1 MRIRLAV
8 PIILLTIFQLLFA
21 ITGKGQTIATEKVT
35 IGLKDE
41 SLEIAIKRIEEQSA
55 FRFFYRNEDIDPLT
69 HLDLTQ
75 DTRTIEQTLNALLQN
90 TSLSFRQVDNN
101 ILLERKDQHTSFA
114 IKGKVLNGITKKPV
128 ADASVFLNNATVGDK
143 TANDGTFILQN
154 AKPGNYQLV
163 ISIIGFE
170 TYTQNISVNSDIN
183 LRDILISPQTITL
196 NEVKIKSKA
205 IPQYYK
211 WFKDEFLGTSALAN
225 QCKILNP
232 EVLDLS
238 YDAAQSTL
246 SASSQGFLEIENAA
260 LGYKIKY
267 LLNDFS
273 LENKDKN
280 DKRLHF
286 DGSALFE
293 EMKGTRSQQRRWWER
308 RKEVYK
314 NSAMHF
320 LRAALADQITNE
332 GFRALRIARY
342 ANPER
347 PADSLIEAK
356 IAFYKKLRS
365 EKADLHDSLSYWIK
379 KSRLKK
385 IIEKMDLLPLKKED
399 IIKPTDQQGLFAI
412 GFGRKTDELFI
423 TYNKNQFFNLKTNE
437 LQLTND
443 GNKENTLVSFA
454 APYAF
459 FDNNGNIIV
468 PGSLVF
474 TGVWA
479 RERMAELL
487 PVDYEPQSTNN
498 THDSVAVKNNNNQLS
513 STQPNALP
521 AELIKL
527 KTASDSI
534 SNNRSPE
541 KMYIQF
547 DKPYYSPGDTIWF
560 KAYLL
565 NAALTATDKSGFM
578 YIDIANDSNK
588 VVNQYKLPVQFGLS
602 WGNISLDEKEFK
614 TGTYTLRAYTNWMR
628 NFGADCFFYKRFY
641 IGGANEN
648 SWLVNKQESVSTLNG
663 NNLEDVKLQLSDMNK
678 KPFMVEPVEL
688 KVIEGERNLYKQKLQ
703 TDLNGSIDVNFTIPQ
718 KASGLAIIAESEKGE
733 RAVIPLNLNRAEH
746 SDVQFLPEGGNLVAG
761 LPANIGFK
769 AIGED
774 GRAINISG
782 IITDHNQ
789 KQVVEFSTLH
799 NGMGSFELDIK
810 NGEKYIAKVNLP
822 GGLIKEYPLPDIKGS
837 GTVLQMK
844 NSIESDSLEVSLA
857 ATNDV
862 VQSDNS
868 YFLIGKAR
876 GIICYAAV
884 LSFKNGS
891 YIKRKIAK
899 KLFPTGIT
907 HFTLMTSRYQPVN
920 ERLVFID
927 HKDKL
932 NIQFKQNKAGYSP
945 RDNVELKIKVTDN
958 TGKPV
963 EGSFS
968 MSVTDNAQVKAD
980 TLNQENIITR
990 LLLTS
995 DLKGFVEEPG
1005 YYLSSASKEKWQALD
1020 NLLLTQGWIAYDW
1033 QEVFNPPALAYQPE
1047 HEFEVKGNVF
1057 NVFNKPV
1064 KGTDVLLFSKSPS
1077 MLIDTVTDKEGK
1089 FVFSHLPIV
1098 DTPIFILKAVNKR
1111 GKSFNVGI
1119 RADEIKPPVFTALD
1133 EPVMTPWYVNSD
1145 TALLNYTKNNV
1156 LAKQQKYAIKGLMLK
1171 EVKIAAKK
1179 IVKGSQNLNGAGNAD
1194 IVIDEKEL
1202 EKLEKKTL
1210 LDLFI
1215 EKIPGFRVNY
1225 IKDQMIYYIKYKW
1238 AVFIIDGTEF
1248 SQLNQLNDFNSLRR
1262 YFQSYSAEDIKGVEV
1277 NFSDK
1282 YSSVYQ
1288 QKFRLFDDYRRAFA
1302 FVEITTRTGN
1312 SVIENAPDMYL
1323 FKAMPLS
1330 WPAAFYKPKYAVKN
1344 ITDHLPDLRSTI
1356 DWEPN
1361 IVTDANGEA
1370 KLSFYTADKP
1380 STYTLT
1386 IEGSDMNGNL
1396 GAKAGKIVVE
1406 GNKIVGK

>member
-1 MRIRLAV
+1 M
-8 PIILLTIFQLLFA
+8 
-21 ITGKGQTIATEKVT
+21 
-35 IGLKDE
+35 
-41 SLEIAIKRIEEQSA
+41 
-55 FRFFYRNEDIDPLT
+55 
-69 HLDLTQ
+69 
-75 DTRTIEQTLNALLQN
+75 
-90 TSLSFRQVDNN
+90 
-101 ILLERKDQHTSFA
+101 
-114 IKGKVLNGITKKPV
+114 
-128 ADASVFLNNATVGDK
+128 
-143 TANDGTFILQN
+143 
-154 AKPGNYQLV
+154 
-163 ISIIGFE
+163 
-170 TYTQNISVNSDIN
+170 
-183 LRDILISPQTITL
+183 
-196 NEVKIKSKA
+196 
-205 IPQYYK
+205 
-211 WFKDEFLGTSALAN
+211 
-225 QCKILNP
+225 
-232 EVLDLS
+232 
-238 YDAAQSTL
+238 
-246 SASSQGFLEIENAA
+246 
-260 LGYKIKY
+260 
-267 LLNDFS
+267 LNDFS

-293 EMKGTRSQQRRWWER
+293 EMKGTRSQQRRWQER
-308 RKEVYK
+308 REDVYK

-320 LRAALADQITNE
+320 LRAVLADQITNE

-347 PADSLIEAK
+347 PEDSLIETK

-365 EKADLHDSLSYWIK
+365 GKTDLHDSLSYWVK
-379 KSRLKK
+379 KSKLPKM
-385 IIEKMDLLPLKKED
+385 IEKMDLLPLNKEE

-412 GFGRKTDELFI
+412 GFGRKSDELII
-423 TYNKNQFFNLKTNE
+423 TYNKNQFFNLRTSE
-437 LQLTND
+437 LQLTSD
-443 GNKENTLVSFA
+443 GNKENTLISFA

-487 PVDYEPQSTNN
+487 PVDYEPQSTNS

-521 AELIKL
+521 AELLKL

-534 SNNRSPE
+534 NNNRAPE
-541 KMYIQF
+541 KMYMQF
-547 DKPYYSPGDTIWF
+547 DKPYYSLGDTIWF

-614 TGTYTLRAYTNWMR
+614 TGTYTLRAYTSWMR
-628 NFGADCFFYKRFY
+628 NFGEDCFFYKRFY
-641 IGGANEN
+641 ISGTNEN
-648 SWLVNKQESVSTLNG
+648 NWLVNKQESISTQNG
-663 NNLEDVKLQLSDMNK
+663 SNLDDVKLQLSDMNK

-688 KVIEGERNLYKQKLQ
+688 QVMEGKRNLYKQKLQ

-718 KASGLAIIAESEKGE
+718 KTSGLAIVAESEKGE
-733 RAVIPLNLNRAEH
+733 RAVIPLSLNRAEQT
-746 SDVQFLPEGGNLVAG
+746 DIQFLPEGGNLVAG

-769 AIGED
+769 TIGED
-774 GRAINISG
+774 GKGINVSG
-782 IITDHNQ
+782 IVTDHNQ
-789 KQVVEFSTLH
+789 KQVAEFNALH
-799 NGMGSFELDIK
+799 NGMGSFELDTK
-810 NGEKYIAKVNLP
+810 NGEIYTAKVNLP
-822 GGLIKEYPLPDIKGS
+822 GGSIKEYALPDINNS
-837 GTVLQMK
+837 GTVLQVK
-844 NSIESDSLEVSLA
+844 NPIESDSVEVYLA

-862 VQSDNS
+862 VQSGGS

-884 LSFKNGS
+884 LSFRNGN

-899 KLFPTGIT
+899 ELFPTGIT
-907 HFTLMTSRYQPVN
+907 HFTLMTSQYQPIN

-932 NIQFKQNKAGYSP
+932 NIQFKQNKAGYGP

-958 TGKPV
+958 AGKPI

-968 MSVTDNAQVKAD
+968 MSVTDNAQVKTD
-980 TLNQENIITR
+980 TLSQENIITR

-1005 YYLSSASKEKWQALD
+1005 YYLSAATKDKWQALD
-1020 NLLLTQGWIAYDW
+1020 NLLLTQGWVAYNW
-1033 QEVFNPPALAYQPE
+1033 QEVFNPPALTYQPE
-1047 HEFEVKGNVF
+1047 HEFEVTGSVF

-1077 MLIDTVTDKEGK
+1077 MLIDTFTDKEGK
-1089 FVFSHLPIV
+1089 FVFNHLPVV
-1098 DTPIFILKAVNKR
+1098 DTPIFILKAVNKH

-1119 RADEIKPPVFTALD
+1119 RADEIKPPVFTALN
-1133 EPVMTPWYVNSD
+1133 EPVMMPWFVNSD
-1145 TALLNYTKNNV
+1145 TTLLNYTKNNV
-1156 LAKQQKYAIKGLMLK
+1156 LAKQQKYVVKGLILK

-1194 IVIDEKEL
+1194 FVMDENDL
-1202 EKLEKKTL
+1202 EKAGKKTWLQL
-1210 LDLFI
+1210 LQENI
-1215 EKIPGFRVNY
+1215 KGFREGAGNVVTHLTVSAGGGLNVTTPWY
-1225 IKDQMIYYIKYKW
+1225 FVRYK
-1238 AVFIIDGTEF
+1238 AVRIIVYGIELDSTF
-1248 SQLNQLNDFNSLRR
+1248 SQPPTINDERR
-1262 YFQSYSAEDIKGVEV
+1262 FLESQDAEDIKGIEL
-1277 NFSDK
+1277 NFSAK
-1282 YSSVYQ
+1282 YENFYDRR
-1288 QKFRLFDDYRRAFA
+1288 FRNELPGKYAFI
-1302 FVEITTRTGN
+1302 EITTRSGKGPFMDYTPG
-1312 SVIENAPDMYL
+1312 IYL

-1344 ITDHLPDLRSTI
+1344 VTDHLLDLRSTI

-1396 GAKAGKIVVE
+1396 GAKTGKIIVG
-1406 GNKIVGK
+1406 GNKPGNK